1 LIRRLRF
8 GDKSASH
15 GLTPKLVHAHKL
27 QNDAL
32 IARTATTAKC
42 YVVTQDTD
50 DFQQFTPFMPKL
62 EVVSGEDF
70 FG

>member
-1 LIRRLRF
+1 MIRRLRF

-15 GLTPKLVHAHKL
+15 GLTPKLSHAHKL

-32 IARTATTAKC
+32 IARTATQAKC
-42 YVVTQDTD
+42 YLVTQDVD
-50 DFQQFTPFMPKL
+50 DFQQFMPFMLKL